1 MRKQTWIML
10 ASLTLGACATQPPST
25 AGGAPPAT
33 AHSHDH
39 AAHQGPPGHG
49 KMGMMGPGMM
59 QGGNMMGNMTGP
71 GGMSEMC
78 PEKVPGT
85 TARAE
90 DVEGG
95 AALSFTT
102 TGDVAEVRRRVQ
114 HMAEMHNQHHGAA
127 DGKGSMGMMGG
138 SMGMMSEMMPPST
151 ARAEDVDGGARLILT
166 PEKPADLTA
175 VREKVHKHAEMMAGG
190 QCPMMSQ
197 GAKTEAPAPKPA
209 P

>member
-1 MRKQTWIML
+1 MNQQTWIVL
-10 ASLTLGACATQPPST
+10 ASLTLGACATQQPGPAS
-25 AGGAPPAT
+25 ASGAPPAAT
-33 AHSHDH
+33 HAHDH
-39 AAHQGPPGHG
+39 AAQQGPPGQG
-49 KMGMMGPGMM
+49 KMGKMGPGMM
-59 QGGNMMGNMTGP
+59 QGGNMMGQMMGP

-90 DVEGG
+90 DVDGG

-114 HMAEMHNQHHGAA
+114 RMAEMHNQHHG
-127 DGKGSMGMMGG
+127 DGKSSMGG
-138 SMGMMSEMMPPST
+138 SMGMMGEMMPPSQ

-166 PEKPADLTA
+166 PEKPADLAA
-175 VREKVHKHAEMMAGG
+175 VREKVHQHAAMMAGG
-190 QCPMMSQ
+190 QCPMMSH